1 MTQLLEVAEKLK
13 RLQAK
18 RAAPRELIALLQ
30 KRAAAEAAAAAAAI
44 PPQLQLTGADGG
56 IAGAVADG
64 AAGQEGGPASGSAVQ
79 DMETAVQ
86 PMVRLLG

>member
-30 KRAAAEAAAAAAAI
+30 KRAAAEAAAAV
-44 PPQLQLTGADGG
+44 PPQLQLTGAGGG

-64 AAGQEGGPASGSAVQ
+64 AAGQEGDAAFGSAVQ
-79 DMETAVQ
+79 DMETAAQ
-86 PMVRLLG
+86 PMVRLAG